1 MSSSVDLALL
11 LDWIIQ
17 ETTRGLNQNKCRRPA
32 AGLLCSR
39 SRRAAE
45 AAAAPLAHASQVACS
60 TQWLCMSRS
69 SWRRLPPFVAV
80 SLIHMVVST
89 GGQERL
95 AAAPPLVVPD
105 LPANENEL
113 LPCQRRGLLACAFAD
128 GSVDNLGQFTEI
140 EFGPRPCLVWG
151 EKNFTK
157 TFCTLTTNLK
167 Y

>member
-1 MSSSVDLALL
+1 MSSSVDLAGL

-69 SWRRLPPFVAV
+69 SWRRLPPPCGR
-80 SLIHMVVST
+80 LLDPHGGIHRRPGAAGRS
-89 GGQERL
+89 
-95 AAAPPLVVPD
+95 AAAGCPRFT
-105 LPANENEL
+105 
-113 LPCQRRGLLACAFAD
+113 CQRRGLLACAFAD